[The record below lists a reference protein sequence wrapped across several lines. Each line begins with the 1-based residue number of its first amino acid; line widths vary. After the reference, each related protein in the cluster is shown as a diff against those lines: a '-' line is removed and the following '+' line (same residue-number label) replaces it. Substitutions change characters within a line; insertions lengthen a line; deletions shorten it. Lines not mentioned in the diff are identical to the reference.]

1 MKAATDTRTGPKRS
15 AAGNFQLANSH
26 HETGS
31 LQARIAVWMREAERL
46 AGEFNWCSV
55 TLDSDG
61 LISRACS
68 LRWPTPGGTPSGSSV
83 TLH

>member
-46 AGEFNWCSV
+46 AGEFNRTRREIHLHAFMRHV
-55 TLDSDG
+55 TG
-61 LISRACS
+61 MIQA
-68 LRWPTPGGTPSGSSV
+68 LRRS
-83 TLH
+83 